1 MQGAATSG
9 YLCTSPAIKT
19 GEYYAD
25 CNLAPSTAD
34 SHDAGLGARLWEL
47 SEKLAAAA
55 GSKSL
60 YDTAPA
66 TASGVQQ

>member
-1 MQGAATSG
+1 M
-9 YLCTSPAIKT
+9 YLCTSPDIKT

-34 SHDAGLGARLWEL
+34 SHDAELGAKLWEL

-55 GSKSL
+55 GSKS
-60 YDTAPA
+60 
-66 TASGVQQ
+66 